1 MKIIAIIILLVLPS
15 QILANLSKITKSD
28 WLFLQKYCK
37 DFLEDNREN
46 IEIYTNESGF
56 YRVKISCPANY
67 KRDIITIRINYW
79 AEDSS
84 KMLMAENIHNH
95 PNYFESKII
104 KGWYKHELFN
114 VSKIKNVNS
123 HFISYSI
130 DNTDPFNKKIIAQ
143 KSVYLHSK
151 AIEKVLEND
160 IINIDTNLIHRITI
174 FKPGT
179 LSINVTFK
187 NHGQINHIY
196 DVFFTQHSKPEEN
209 TNTRIKIYNQK
220 DRDYL
225 TNSMIAILSNN
236 VTN

>member
-1 MKIIAIIILLVLPS
+1 
-15 QILANLSKITKSD
+15 
-28 WLFLQKYCK
+28 
-37 DFLEDNREN
+37 
-46 IEIYTNESGF
+46 
-56 YRVKISCPANY
+56 
-67 KRDIITIRINYW
+67 
-79 AEDSS
+79 
-84 KMLMAENIHNH
+84 MAENIHNH

-104 KGWYKHELFN
+104 KGWYEHELFN

-130 DNTDPFNKKIIAQ
+130 DNTHPFNKKIIAQ
-143 KSVYLHSK
+143 KSLYLHSK

-187 NHGQINHIY
+187 NQGQINHIY
-196 DVFFTQHSKPEEN
+196 DVFFTQHSRPEEN
-209 TNTRIKIYNQK
+209 TNTRIKISNQK

-225 TNSMIAILSNN
+225 INSMIAILSNN
-236 VTN
+236 IKN